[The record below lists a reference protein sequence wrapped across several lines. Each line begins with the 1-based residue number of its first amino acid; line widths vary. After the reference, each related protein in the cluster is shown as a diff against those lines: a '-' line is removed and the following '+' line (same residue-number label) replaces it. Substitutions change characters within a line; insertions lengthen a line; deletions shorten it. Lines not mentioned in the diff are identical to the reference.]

1 MSVHVCLC
9 IYMFMC
15 KVYIQIYKYKQLSIF
30 FKVFVYIWS
39 FHHLKTVPQLSEAG
53 PSIVLLLVKVFSS
66 LITAHK
72 WQASAIGRSTCRI
85 FH

>member
-15 KVYIQIYKYKQLSIF
+15 KAYIQIYKYKQLRGGF
-30 FKVFVYIWS
+30 FWIFVYIWS
-39 FHHLKTVPQLSEAG
+39 FHHLKTVPQRSEADA
-53 PSIVLLLVKVFSS
+53 SIILLLVKVFSS

-72 WQASAIGRSTCRI
+72 WQASAVG
-85 FH
+85 